1 MNENSGSEKSAAERV
16 QAPGSK
22 RTTVWAVVGVVL
34 LVVAVGGIWLAHKR
48 GVSSALWG
56 KLPALPQSAAWDWV
70 VALGFVSLTVLGV
83 VVLWKGPQWQV
94 ARVEGLDAKE
104 QFNCRNEARKT
115 LATILGGA
123 VLLTGGFFTWRNVN
137 LAQESLRVNQESQIT
152 DRFTKAIEQLGAVD
166 ASGKPKLEARL
177 GGIYSL
183 EAIGNESEG
192 FHWPIVEVLCTYVRV
207 NAPAT
212 SEKSPASAAQ
222 KDSPDG
228 LPSDQDQHHPRADI
242 QAILDV
248 LGRRDS
254 HHEKD
259 NQWLNLSSTYLGGA
273 DLHRAYL
280 GAAIFQW
287 AHLEKAN
294 LFYADL
300 KGAHLNE
307 AQLQRAELIG
317 AQLKDADLGA
327 ADLSDANLSGANL
340 SGADLT
346 SANLRGVDIG
356 GVLFIRGDPTRK
368 GLVGADLSGADLSY
382 AKLSDTDLSEAKNLT
397 QKQVDSADGN
407 LFTKLPTGL
416 CLPRNWIGV
425 QADTPGACS
434 GP

>member
-1 MNENSGSEKSAAERV
+1 M
-16 QAPGSK
+16 
-22 RTTVWAVVGVVL
+22 L
-34 LVVAVGGIWLAHKR
+34 LSVA
-48 GVSSALWG
+48 
-56 KLPALPQSAAWDWV
+56 
-70 VALGFVSLTVLGV
+70 
-83 VVLWKGPQWQV
+83 VLWKGPQWQV
-94 ARVEGLDAKE
+94 ARVEGLDSKE
-104 QFNCRNEARKT
+104 RFDRRNEARKT

-137 LAQESLRVNQESQIT
+137 LAQESLRVSQEGQIT
-152 DRFTKAIEQLGAVD
+152 DRFTKAIEQLGATD

-212 SEKSPASAAQ
+212 SENPPVKPASVAQ
-222 KDSPDG
+222 KDSLGG

-254 HHEKD
+254 HHEKN

-273 DLHRAYL
+273 DLHRACL
-280 GAAIFQW
+280 GGAMLKS
-287 AHLEKAN
+287 AHLEEAN

-300 KGAHLNE
+300 KGAKLYE

-317 AQLKDADLGA
+317 AQLKDAELNA
-327 ADLSDANLSGANL
+327 SDLSGANLSGANL
-340 SGADLT
+340 SGANLT
-346 SANLRGVDIG
+346 SANLYGVDIG
-356 GVLFIRGDPTRK
+356 GVLIIRGDPTRK
-368 GLVGADLSGADLSY
+368 ELVGADFSGADLSY
-382 AKLSDTDLSEAKNLT
+382 AKLSDTDPSTAKNLT

-407 LFTKLPTGL
+407 LATKLPTGL